1 MMYDFS
7 MQEETMTVVKDV
19 GRKTQLHH
27 IDTSI
32 DVSLNGQLSR
42 GGPKSEVFHFARSGQ
57 KFGRECWQKIP
68 LICPVSF
75 SLSSTQYKAA
85 HTSLSLEPYL

>member
-32 DVSLNGQLSR
+32 DVSLNWAAV
-42 GGPKSEVFHFARSGQ
+42 E
-57 KFGRECWQKIP
+57 GRP
-68 LICPVSF
+68 
-75 SLSSTQYKAA
+75 
-85 HTSLSLEPYL
+85 